1 MKTYWLTVVTVN
13 GETNK
18 VLVPSSNDKFAVLAA
33 KNRVAGSRMFHGYK
47 SVELRSWN
55 VNTGEQTVLWT
66 D

>member
-1 MKTYWLTVVTVN
+1 MTTYWLTVVTAS

-18 VLVPSSNDKFAVLAA
+18 VMIQASNDKFAVLSA
-33 KNRVAGSRMFHGYK
+33 KNRVSGAKMFHGYR

-55 VNTGEQTVLWT
+55 VNTGAQTVLWT